1 MLLVIGLLVADLAA
15 GTRGAV
21 EQDLTD
27 ATGGLPR
34 LLLTLLG
41 WMSGIG
47 VLLLPIGV
55 GADLLV
61 RRRPMQLIQALAAA
75 VVGGVLVIV
84 LTILVHSGNG
94 GFVTDVLTRP
104 TSSGRTGP
112 LDIVIVSMLALLT
125 VADIA
130 GRKWISPI
138 ATTVVI
144 ATLVTTLLSGAMTL
158 AALVCSLLVGWIVGL
173 VVRLVFGV
181 MSTRPP
187 GTEVAA
193 VLVAGGLPLTRL
205 ELIDANDAGDRRY
218 LGATPG
224 GQLDVHVIDRDT
236 FGLASGRR
244 LLRVLR
250 LRSGFTRPPA
260 LTLRSE
266 VEHRTLM
273 GLALAR
279 CRHPRPQAGRRLRG
293 RAVLGRHRLR
303 RAAAARHSVRSS
315 VRPPRWRRARRRP
328 ARRHLA
334 PRRHAAP
341 STPRPPPARA
351 DDDPPRRPWRG
362 RPVEARQR

>member
-1 MLLVIGLLVADLAA
+1 MEVIEPPIPERVRRPADGVRLAAAVVLLVLGLLVADLAA

-27 ATGGLPR
+27 ATSGLPR

-61 RRRPMQLIQALAAA
+61 RRRPMQLIQALGAA
-75 VVGGVLVIV
+75 VVGGILVIV
-84 LTILVHSGNG
+84 LTILVQSGNG

-125 VADIA
+125 VADIS

-158 AALVCSLLVGWIVGL
+158 AALACSLLVGWIVGL
-173 VVRLVFGV
+173 AFRLVFGV

-218 LGATPG
+218 VGA
-224 GQLDVHVIDRDT
+224 D
-236 FGLASGRR
+236 AGRPAGR
-244 LLRVLR
+244 PRHRPRHLRARV
-250 LRSGFTRPPA
+250 RSPPA
-260 LTLRSE
+260 PRAAAAQRLHAAPGAHAALRGRAP
-266 VEHRTLM
+266 HADGT
-273 GLALAR
+273 GAPR

-303 RAAAARHSVRSS
+303 RAAG
-315 VRPPRWRRARRRP
+315 
-328 ARRHLA
+328 
-334 PRRHAAP
+334 HAA
-341 STPRPPPARA
+341 
-351 DDDPPRRPWRG
+351 
-362 RPVEARQR
+362 Q